1 MIEQSGNAL
10 VGALFA
16 YFIIPVS
23 FPVERDFS
31 VQELRYGARRG
42 VSVSH
47 RRADIRVSQK
57 LLGEVERSA
66 GGSQPRGDRMPQI
79 MEPDVRP
86 SDGIT
91 RRIERAVDRCNLFG

>member
-1 MIEQSGNAL
+1 MGLGWA
-10 VGALFA
+10 
-16 YFIIPVS
+16 IIPVT

-31 VQELRYGARRG
+31 VQKFRYGARCG

-47 RRADIRVSQK
+47 RRGDIRVSKK
-57 LLGEVERSA
+57 LLDEVERGA

-79 MEPDVRP
+79 VETDVRP

-91 RRIERAVDRCNLFG
+91 RRIERAVDRCNSSG